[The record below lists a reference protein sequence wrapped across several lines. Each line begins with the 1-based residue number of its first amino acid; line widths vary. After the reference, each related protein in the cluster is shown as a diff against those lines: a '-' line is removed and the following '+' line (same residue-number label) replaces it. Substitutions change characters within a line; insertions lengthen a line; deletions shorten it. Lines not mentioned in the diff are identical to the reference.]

1 MIAARKPAGAAE
13 ALLALAPSV
22 TEPALKN
29 ELYWALEA
37 VAVRDGKPDKIVEQA
52 LDDKDPAR
60 RAAAAAALGKDG
72 GALAKQPGRRVVIE
86 GLKRPM
92 KMTSYRDGTK
102 EAEIDI
108 TEIQIVNKFEDA
120 IFARPK

>member
-1 MIAARKPAGAAE
+1 M
-13 ALLALAPSV
+13 
-22 TEPALKN
+22 TDPALKN

-52 LDDKDPAR
+52 LEDKDPAR

-72 GALAKQPGRRVVIE
+72 GALAKQPGRRLLIE

-92 KMTSYRDGTK
+92 KMTSYRDGKK
-102 EAEIDI
+102 EAEIEI
-108 TEIQIVNKFEDA
+108 TELQIVNKFDDA
-120 IFARPK
+120 IFTRPK